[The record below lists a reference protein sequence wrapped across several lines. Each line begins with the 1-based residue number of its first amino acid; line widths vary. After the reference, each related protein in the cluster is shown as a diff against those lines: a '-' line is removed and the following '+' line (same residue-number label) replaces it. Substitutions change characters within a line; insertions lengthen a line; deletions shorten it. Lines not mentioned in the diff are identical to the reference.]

1 MSILSGFF
9 KTIKYRMTDQGYKW
23 QSEKTSSQTVV
34 MGDGTDNT
42 DTAEKRF
49 GAIKGL
55 TSSTSVTDT
64 GYALDATIGKK
75 HEDSIAALNQSLDNI
90 QSHVG
95 MIIQSTTLDT
105 EAKVIAIYG
114 GTKWTKIEGRFL
126 LGASSAYKVNSTGG
140 AATHNISVREMPSHA
155 HSVNAVNTGGNNVGH
170 THRIPSLSGSTSSAG
185 NHNHYTFNYGGNGY
199 WYGSDW
205 GNGTSFSCASSPT
218 TQDKPT
224 TSTNGAHTHS
234 VTTNA
239 STTGNQ
245 SANHVHTVPA
255 HNTNANG
262 SGSAMSIMPPYKA
275 VYIWERIA

>member
-1 MSILSGFF
+1 MNYYDKINW
-9 KTIKYRMTDQGYKW
+9 KNR
-23 QSEKTSSQTVV
+23 SEERTTKISAERLNHMDNQIFDNANAIGNVEKIADI
-34 MGDGTDNT
+34 GDGTLCGAAESLRK
-42 DTAEKRF
+42 TADK
-49 GAIKGL
+49 
-55 TSSTSVTDT
+55 
-64 GYALDATIGKK
+64 
-75 HEDSIAALNQSLDNI
+75 LNQSLANI

-95 MIIQSTTLDT
+95 MIIQTTTLDT
-105 EAKVIAIYG
+105 EAKVKAIYG
-114 GTKWTKIEGRFL
+114 GNKWSKIEGRFL
-126 LGASSAYKVNSTGG
+126 LGASSAYKVNSMGG

-170 THRIPSLSGSTSSAG
+170 THSIPSLSGSTSSAG

-239 STTGNQ
+239 STTGGQ